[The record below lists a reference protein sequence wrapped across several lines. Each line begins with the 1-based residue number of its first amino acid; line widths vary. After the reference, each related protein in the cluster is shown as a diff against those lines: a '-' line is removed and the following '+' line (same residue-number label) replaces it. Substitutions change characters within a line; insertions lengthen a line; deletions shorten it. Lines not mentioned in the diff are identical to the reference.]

1 MRIVINS
8 IVLVVLTVLTIV
20 LYIVMTQN
28 PSDADVDV
36 WAESVEKICEEDT
49 SDKFTANA
57 LKWMATC
64 TISSSIYYGLLL

>member
-1 MRIVINS
+1 
-8 IVLVVLTVLTIV
+8 
-20 LYIVMTQN
+20 MTQN

-64 TISSSIYYGLLL
+64 TISCSIYYGLLL